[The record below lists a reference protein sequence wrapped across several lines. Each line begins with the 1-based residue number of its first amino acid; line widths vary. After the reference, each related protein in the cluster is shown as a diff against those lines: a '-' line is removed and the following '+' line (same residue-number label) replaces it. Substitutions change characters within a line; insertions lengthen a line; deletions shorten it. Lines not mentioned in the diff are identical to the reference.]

1 MSRSKDKGTWAETK
15 TVEYLRVHG
24 FPTAERRALA
34 GTNDLGDILTGPGLA
49 WEVKNRARYAI
60 PEWMVETENERTN
73 ANADFGILV
82 VKPAGVGEKHVGDWW
97 CLLSLEQ
104 LTRLLRSAGYGDEL

>member
-1 MSRSKDKGTWAETK
+1 
-15 TVEYLRVHG
+15 
-24 FPTAERRALA
+24 
-34 GTNDLGDILTGPGLA
+34 
-49 WEVKNRARYAI
+49 
-60 PEWMVETENERTN
+60 MVETENERTN